1 MGKALTMRE
10 RRKIVEIYLT
20 NKYVKRLPRNANIHR
35 IASRFL
41 NGAPIVR
48 KYVDIYLETGELLTC
63 PSQIP
68 LALQYFSIMFCVQVA
83 AVYSSTP
90 SARVSTSESHDAR
103 SFPPLSPWCLNFDPY
118 FGDGHFE

>member
-48 KYVDIYLETGELLTC
+48 KYVDIYLETGQLLTFRERWGITNGR
-63 PSQIP
+63 PRS
-68 LALQYFSIMFCVQVA
+68 
-83 AVYSSTP
+83 YSVFAFVP
-90 SARVSTSESHDAR
+90 VV
-103 SFPPLSPWCLNFDPY
+103 
-118 FGDGHFE
+118 FEL